1 MMSNDERLAY
11 MAEQIYRNFAAQGRD
26 MAIASTVDHI
36 VSFWDP
42 RMKAQAFAMLDDPAV
57 RLSDGARAV
66 FEKLR
71 IETSAAG

>member
-26 MAIASTVDHI
+26 IAVASTVDHL

-42 RMKAQAFAMLDDPAV
+42 RMKARAFAMLDDPAMH
-57 RLSDGARAV
+57 LSDDARTI
-66 FEKLR
+66 FQKLR
-71 IETSAAG
+71 GAAGAG